1 VTFWEWSVLILC
13 VLLGLPVLSYLCIK
27 WGVAGFYAGKEANLR
42 QTEKVCDIEDN
53 KENEK

>member
-1 VTFWEWSVLILC
+1 
-13 VLLGLPVLSYLCIK
+13 
-27 WGVAGFYAGKEANLR
+27 VAGFYAGKEANLR